1 MIITRENERLY
12 LSSWNYNAAQILTEL
27 AKIVINNGGNVAP
40 TKTAIIS
47 NRSIDEVIH
56 ENENRINRIIER
68 RNNGKKVNDAIIA
81 ELTAENEAIKGINN
95 EPITVTHLTYINFT
109 IDGVYY
115 SYYVDDNPFF
125 PFHIYKTPIKDGKRS
140 ADAAGVEDEKKWIT
154 NDCFYKMNCSKSDI
168 VEAANLIYN
177 MLITSN
183 NSPIIRNSRRQRV
196 PNTYNNGYHYETI
209 YSKER
214 FVDVDF

>member
-12 LSSWNYNAAQILTEL
+12 LTSWNYNAALVLSEL

-40 TKTAIIS
+40 TKSAIIS

-56 ENENRINRIIER
+56 ENESRIDRIIEH
-68 RNNGKKVNDAIIA
+68 RNNGKKVNEAIIA
-81 ELTAENEAIKGINN
+81 DLTAENETLKGINN
-95 EPITVTHLTYINFT
+95 EPVKVTHLTYINFT

-115 SYYVDDNPFF
+115 SYSVDDNPFF
-125 PFHIYKTPIKDGKRS
+125 PFCIYKTPIKDGKRS
-140 ADAAGVEDEKKWIT
+140 ADAAGVEDKKEWLF
-154 NDCFYKMNCSKSDI
+154 DCFLKMNCSKSDI

-177 MLITSN
+177 MLITSD

>member
-40 TKTAIIS
+40 TKTAIVS

-56 ENENRINRIIER
+56 ENESRINRIIER
-68 RNNGKKVNDAIIA
+68 RNGGKKVNDAIIA
-81 ELTAENEAIKGINN
+81 ELTAENEAIKNINN
-95 EPITVTHLTYINFT
+95 EPIKVTHLTYINFT
-109 IDGVYY
+109 
-115 SYYVDDNPFF
+115 VDDNPFF
-125 PFHIYKTPIKDGKRS
+125 PFHIYKTPIKNGKRN
-140 ADAAGVEDEKKWIT
+140 ADAACIEDEKKWIT

-214 FVDVDF
+214 FVDIDF

>member
-12 LSSWNYNAAQILTEL
+12 LTSWNYNAALVLSEL
-27 AKIVINNGGNVAP
+27 AKIVINNGGNVKP

-47 NRSIDEVIH
+47 NRSVDAVIR
-56 ENENRINRIIER
+56 ENESRIER
-68 RNNGKKVNDAIIA
+68 LENSKKANNAIIA
-81 ELTAENEAIKGINN
+81 NLISENESLKGINN
-95 EPITVTHLTYINFT
+95 EPVKVTHLTYINFT

-115 SYYVDDNPFF
+115 SYSVDDNPFF
-125 PFHIYKTPIKDGKRS
+125 PFYIYKTPIKDGKRS
-140 ADAAGVEDEKKWIT
+140 ADAACVEDKKEWLF
-154 NDCFYKMNCSKSDI
+154 DCFLKMNCSKSDI

-177 MLITSN
+177 MLITSD

>member
-12 LSSWNYNAAQILTEL
+12 LTSWSYNAALVLSEL
-27 AKIVINNGGNVAP
+27 AKIVINNGGNVKP

-47 NRSIDEVIH
+47 NRSVDAVIR
-56 ENENRINRIIER
+56 ENESRIER
-68 RNNGKKVNDAIIA
+68 LENSKKANNAIIA
-81 ELTAENEAIKGINN
+81 NIISENEALKGINN
-95 EPITVTHLTYINFT
+95 EPIKVTHLTYINFT

-115 SYYVDDNPFF
+115 GYSVDDNPFF

-140 ADAAGVEDEKKWIT
+140 ADAAGVEDKKEWLF
-154 NDCFYKMNCSKSDI
+154 DCFLKMNCSKSDI

-177 MLITSN
+177 MLITSD

>member
-12 LSSWNYNAAQILTEL
+12 LTSWNYNAALVLSEL
-27 AKIVINNGGNVAP
+27 AKIVINNGGRVKP

-56 ENENRINRIIER
+56 ENESRIDRIIEH

-81 ELTAENEAIKGINN
+81 DLTAENETLKDINN
-95 EPITVTHLTYINFT
+95 EPVKVTHLTYINFT

-115 SYYVDDNPFF
+115 SYSVDDNPFF

-140 ADAAGVEDEKKWIT
+140 ADAAGVEDKKEWLS
-154 NDCFYKMNCSKSDI
+154 DCFLKMNCSKSDI

-177 MLITSN
+177 MLITSD

-209 YSKER
+209 YSKEK

>member
-12 LSSWNYNAAQILTEL
+12 LTSWNYNAALVLSEL

-40 TKTAIIS
+40 TKSAIIS
-47 NRSIDEVIH
+47 NRSIDDVIH
-56 ENENRINRIIER
+56 ENESRIDRIIEH

-81 ELTAENEAIKGINN
+81 DLTAKNEALKGINN
-95 EPITVTHLTYINFT
+95 EPIKVTHLTYINFT
-109 IDGVYY
+109 IDGIYY
-115 SYYVDDNPFF
+115 GYSVDDNPFF

-140 ADAAGVEDEKKWIT
+140 ADAAAVEDKKEWLF
-154 NDCFYKMNCSKSDI
+154 DCLLKMNCSKSDI

-177 MLITSN
+177 MLITSD